1 MTAAR
6 VSIFRRVATFPFVAL
21 IYLYKITLSPFLG
34 GQCRFAPT
42 CSTYAIEAY
51 REHGVIKGTALTARR
66 LARCHPFNKGG
77 YDPVP

>member
-1 MTAAR
+1 MTALR
-6 VSIFRRVATFPFVAL
+6 VSILRRVTTFPFVAL
-21 IYLYKITLSPFLG
+21 LYLYKITLAPFLG

-51 REHGVIKGTALTARR
+51 RQHGVIRGTVFTARR